1 MSPNDGAWLQVRGL
15 SKQFG
20 GAPALRD
27 VDVDIHSG
35 EVHGLVG
42 ANGAGKSTLIRCLAG
57 VTTPDT
63 GTVTIDG
70 AVIAPASPRD
80 SEKAGLA
87 FIHQELNLVP
97 HFSAIE
103 NIQLGVPKPRR
114 FGMVDW
120 KAARRSAVAAA
131 ERIGVGFSLDRR
143 VDELSVAEQWLVMIS
158 KALVR
163 NASLIAMDEPTAS
176 LSDQESSNLFRVTK
190 DLAASGVAILYVSHR
205 LDEVLEL
212 SDRITVF
219 RDGRVTDRAE
229 RGQLDKAGLIRAIVG
244 QDVEKPSRERHV
256 AVDRSQPPLFVARNV
271 AGAPRVRDVSF
282 ELHRGEVLGIGGLVG
297 AGRSE
302 LAKLAFGAGKL
313 DAGSFELGGA
323 PLGTGS
329 IPRAVAKGIGLVPE
343 ERRSE
348 GLMLDKSV
356 AYNMNIAVLKQL
368 RSVSALP
375 FVSRGKSDARA
386 QRLIDQLRIKTPSP
400 SQTIG
405 GLSGGNQQKALIA
418 RWLTPDVKVLFFDEP
433 SRGVDVG
440 ARHEIHEAIRSLAAD
455 GIGTVVISSDVE
467 ELAVLCD
474 RIVVMCEGV
483 VSGELSGD
491 EITEARIIELSY
503 AHVDADARPGRGPQV
518 DATPHPGPRH
528 PDTRSDPGAGP
539 AGLAAPAHPDAT
551 PTLEGEPA

>member
-1 MSPNDGAWLQVRGL
+1 MSANDGAWLQVRGL

-20 GAPALRD
+20 GAHALRD
-27 VDVDIHSG
+27 VDVDIHAG

-42 ANGAGKSTLIRCLAG
+42 ANGAGKSTMIRCLAG
-57 VTTPDT
+57 IVTPDS
-63 GTVTIDG
+63 GSVTIDG
-70 AVIAPASPRD
+70 EELAFGSPRA

-103 NIQLGVPKPRR
+103 NIMLGAKKVTRLG
-114 FGMVDW
+114 FIDW
-120 KAARRSAVAAA
+120 KRTRTIAEQAAAR
-131 ERIGVGFSLDRR
+131 IGIRFSLDRR
-143 VDELSVAEQWLVMIS
+143 VDELSVAEQWLVTIS

-163 NASLIAMDEPTAS
+163 NATMIAMDEPTAS
-176 LSDQESSNLFRVTK
+176 LSDQESQDLFRVVK

-205 LDEVLEL
+205 LDEVLDL

-219 RDGRVTDRAE
+219 RDGRVTDTAV

-244 QDVEKPSRERHV
+244 REVEKPSRERSSVIDRSAPPIFEASHV
-256 AVDRSQPPLFVARNV
+256 A
-271 AGAPRVRDVSF
+271 GGPRVHDVSF
-282 ELHRGEVLGIGGLVG
+282 RLYPGEVLGIGGLVG

-313 DAGSFELGGA
+313 DAGEFRLEQEVLR
-323 PLGTGS
+323 TGS
-329 IPRAVAKGIGLVPE
+329 IPRAVAKGVGLVPE

-368 RSVSALP
+368 RSVAALP
-375 FVSRGKSDARA
+375 FLSTGKSKARA

-440 ARHEIHEAIRSLAAD
+440 ARHEIHEAIRQLAAD
-455 GIGTVVISSDVE
+455 GIGTIVISSDVE
-467 ELAVLCD
+467 ELDILCD
-474 RIVVMCEGV
+474 RIVVLCEGV
-483 VSGELSGD
+483 VTGELVGD
-491 EITEARIIELSY
+491 EISESRIIELSY
-503 AHVDADARPGRGPQV
+503 AHLRA
-518 DATPHPGPRH
+518 
-528 PDTRSDPGAGP
+528 
-539 AGLAAPAHPDAT
+539 
-551 PTLEGEPA
+551 EPALQTTIPQGENA